1 MSVLSFGAM
10 IGYCQGPVNELGG
23 GLWAGLYLGILRRPG
38 QLTPPDRHA
47 ILPAAVFGVFAVEKK
62 LCT

>member
-1 MSVLSFGAM
+1 M
-10 IGYCQGPVNELGG
+10 IGYCRSPVNELGG
-23 GLWAGLYLGILRRPG
+23 GLWAGLCFGFFAPAHLRRSG